1 MEHSKVYGHVWSRV
15 KAQQRLRELQR
26 ERNSVD
32 VFGTIQFN
40 DKKNRVRKD
49 TKRAVRV
56 GGRKHHGPEIC
67 CKEDD
72 KSIAIFVSDNLSPP
86 TLFAERSPLGGES

>member
-40 DKKNRVRKD
+40 D
-49 TKRAVRV
+49 
-56 GGRKHHGPEIC
+56 
-67 CKEDD
+67 
-72 KSIAIFVSDNLSPP
+72 
-86 TLFAERSPLGGES
+86 